1 MLYILTT
8 HINIHTILASLDT
21 FRYKRHGPF
30 VDSSHGFFFHD
41 IGHGV
46 SVGKDTFPFA
56 MLADISTPVF

>member
-1 MLYILTT
+1 
-8 HINIHTILASLDT
+8 LASLDT

-30 VDSSHGFFFHD
+30 VDGSHGFFFHD